1 MLKAKAWYDEAKK
14 TLAQCKEEM
23 NYDSDD
29 ATYVMMKDKA
39 LQTFRNMLD
48 KELALGPEHVV
59 QEVTYDKKE
68 GKKKKERVERVG
80 NAPFIKYGN
89 PFKAAGFADVLKNHK
104 AKLPKKVEW
113 VPDRPGNVPKGK
125 CQARRY
131 KDPEGELLI
140 RVVEEAPAQKYQVW
154 WCNAD
159 WKIEALE
166 KKRAKME
173 EKDSTTDEEAE
184 AEKNGGDGGT
194 SKGQDQVQVEAPVD
208 AAAQAP
214 TPAPA
219 PPQVLRASRRRN
231 PIDPAGG
238 VAAAAPGAA
247 ASSDA
252 GRRRR

>member
-1 MLKAKAWYDEAKK
+1 MLKAQAWYDEAKK
-14 TLAQCKEEM
+14 SLAKCKEEM
-23 NYDSDD
+23 DYDSDNPS
-29 ATYVMMKDKA
+29 YVMMKNNAK
-39 LQTFRNMLD
+39 QTFRDMLD
-48 KELALGPEHVV
+48 KELALGPGEE
-59 QEVTYDKKE
+59 EVTYDKKE
-68 GKKKKERVERVG
+68 GKKKKVGRQERVG
-80 NAPFIKYGN
+80 NVPFKKYGKA
-89 PFKAAGFADVLKNHK
+89 FKAADFNDVLKNHK
-104 AKLPKKVEW
+104 AKLPKQVQW
-113 VPDRPGNVPKGK
+113 TSDRPGNVPKGK

-131 KDPEGELLI
+131 KDPEGDLLI

-219 PPQVLRASRRRN
+219 PLPIQRASRRLN
-231 PIDPAGG
+231 PIDHAGG

-247 ASSDA
+247 ASSGA
-252 GRRRR
+252 GLRR